1 MSFECAHKYIQTSKA
16 ISSQNI
22 LHQVVLKLALGSRD
36 HTGPG
41 NSERQEEFD
50 HIVEDFDPAEKGET
64 SEEAHCAPNKTQLCL
79 SCHLHE
85 HILAFVV
92 LQIHCNV

>member
-1 MSFECAHKYIQTSKA
+1 MT

-22 LHQVVLKLALGSRD
+22 LHQVVLKLALGSQD
-36 HTGPG
+36 HTSPG
-41 NSERQEEFD
+41 NSERQKEFD

-64 SEEAHCAPNKTQLCL
+64 SEEAHCASNKTQLCL

-85 HILAFVV
+85 HSIAFFVPPMR
-92 LQIHCNV
+92 CNK